1 MTIKNH
7 LAALLK
13 NPAVRYLIVGGTS
26 FLVDAGLLF
35 ILHDIANLS
44 IVIAGSIAF
53 WIGVIYNF
61 TLTRLWT
68 FSVRDKQQ
76 LHKHILLYAMLL
88 AFNYISTI
96 ILLAL
101 LSNVMHFI
109 IAKTL
114 IVAAQT
120 VWNYPIYK
128 FIIFRK

>member
-1 MTIKNH
+1 MTTQNYFTK
-7 LAALLK
+7 LLK
-13 NPAVRYLIVGGTS
+13 SPGVRYLLVGGTS

-35 ILHDIANLS
+35 ILHDIVDLS
-44 IVIAGSIAF
+44 ILIAGSVAF

-76 LHKHILLYAMLL
+76 LHKHILLYALLL
-88 AFNYISTI
+88 AFNYVSTI
-96 ILLAL
+96 VLLAL

-128 FIIFRK
+128 FVIFRK